1 MTRRWSSGARPG
13 KPAAQHLGKIQTA
26 LMGSIAPV
34 LTTRWRWKV
43 AFSPP
48 PTGRGVS
55 EGPLP
60 KLLETVS
67 LRGA

>member
-34 LTTRWRWKV
+34 LTDRPQSNGGVHFRFPVARVFLGLASWR
-43 AFSPP
+43 
-48 PTGRGVS
+48 
-55 EGPLP
+55 
-60 KLLETVS
+60 
-67 LRGA
+67 